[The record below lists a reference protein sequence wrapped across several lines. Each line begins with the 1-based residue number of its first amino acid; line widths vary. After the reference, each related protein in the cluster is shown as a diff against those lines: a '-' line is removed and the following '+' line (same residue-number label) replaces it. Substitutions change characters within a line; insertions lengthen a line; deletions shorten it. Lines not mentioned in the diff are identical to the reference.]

1 MKNLIKEYFKSEKS
15 LKNLNDEFG
24 ISSSEFHDLIVLNY
38 SQIDSPKTD
47 PLVRLCRGI
56 IVEKDTW
63 DIIHYPFYRFYNFEE
78 VIEERQK
85 FNWNKA
91 VATQKID
98 GSLWGVFN
106 YNDEWYISSRSQ
118 IGGFNKT
125 NFGEITFG
133 DIFDKAIHP
142 FSRDEFFATLNK
154 NLDYTFELVSPY
166 NQIVTPYSD
175 CDIYLIGLRD
185 KSNNFHEISLID
197 AEKIEHIAALIKS
210 EIIKV
215 PKIIPLVDENGKF
228 RGFEEMKALAEAG
241 ESTDE
246 GFVVVDWSSYDNE
259 AEAFPRVKVK
269 NSSYVALHH
278 LRGTVE
284 NGSLNYANIL
294 NIIFKN
300 EQDEVLSTFPAFENI
315 FAEVEEKYNN
325 FLNAFNKSFEKVKS
339 FFNLSAEKRL
349 DKDIKK
355 EFAMKIDKQFSSFL
369 FFMFNKNINSIHEAI
384 EVMANNKDSFW
395 KKLWQDYVSKENY

>member
-1 MKNLIKEYFKSEKS
+1 MKKLIKKYLNYKS
-15 LKNLNDEFG
+15 LTDLNTEFG
-24 ISSSEFHDLIVLNY
+24 ISSNEFNNLIVLNY

-56 IVEKDTW
+56 IIEKNTYN
-63 DIIHYPFYRFYNFEE
+63 IVHYPFYRFYNFEE
-78 VIEERQK
+78 VIEERKK
-85 FNWNKA
+85 FNWDKA

-106 YNDEWYISSRSQ
+106 YNEEWYISSRSQ

-133 DIFDKAIHP
+133 DIFDKAIYP
-142 FSRDEFFATLNK
+142 FSRDEFFACLDK

-166 NQIVTPYSD
+166 NQIVTPYND
-175 CDIYLIGLRD
+175 CNIYLIGLRD
-185 KSNNFHEISLID
+185 KSNDFKEISLIE
-197 AEKIEHIAALIKS
+197 AKNIEHIAALINA
-210 EIIKV
+210 EIIKM

-228 RGFEEMKALAEAG
+228 RGFEEMKQLAETGNA
-241 ESTDE
+241 TDE

-259 AEAFPRVKVK
+259 MGAFPRVKVK

-294 NIIFKN
+294 NIVFKN
-300 EQDEVLSTFPAFENI
+300 EQAEVLATFPAFENI
-315 FAEVEEKYNN
+315 FSEVEEK
-325 FLNAFNKSFEKVKS
+325 FNKFLYEFNESFENIKD
-339 FFNLSAEKRL
+339 FFKLSAEARL
-349 DKDIKK
+349 NKDIKK
-355 EFAMKIDKQFSSFL
+355 EFAMKINKKFSTFL
-369 FFMFNKNINSIHEAI
+369 FFMFNKNINTLHNAI
-384 EVMANNKDSFW
+384 NIMSNDKDSFW
-395 KKLWQDYVSKENY
+395 KSFWENYISKY

>member
-1 MKNLIKEYFKSEKS
+1 MKNLIKKYLNYKS
-15 LKNLNDEFG
+15 LTDLNTEFG
-24 ISSSEFHDLIVLNY
+24 ISSNEFNNLIVLNY

-56 IVEKDTW
+56 IIEKNTYN
-63 DIIHYPFYRFYNFEE
+63 IVHYPFYRFYNFEE
-78 VIEERQK
+78 VIEERKK
-85 FNWNKA
+85 FNWDKA

-106 YNDEWYISSRSQ
+106 YNEEWYISSRSQ

-133 DIFDKAIHP
+133 DIFDKAIYP
-142 FSRDEFFATLNK
+142 FSRDEFFACLDT

-166 NQIVTPYSD
+166 NQIVTPYND
-175 CDIYLIGLRD
+175 CNIYLIGLRD
-185 KSNNFHEISLID
+185 KSNDFKEISLIE
-197 AEKIEHIAALIKS
+197 AKNIEHIAALINA
-210 EIIKV
+210 EIIKL

-228 RGFEEMKALAEAG
+228 RGFEEMKQLAETGNA
-241 ESTDE
+241 TDE

-259 AEAFPRVKVK
+259 TGAFPRVKVK

-294 NIIFKN
+294 NIVFKN
-300 EQDEVLSTFPAFENI
+300 EQAEVLTTFPAFENI
-315 FAEVEEKYNN
+315 FSEVEKKFNN
-325 FLNAFNKSFEKVKS
+325 FLQDFNKNFNEIKNFFEI
-339 FFNLSAEKRL
+339 SAEASL
-349 DKDIKK
+349 NKDIKK
-355 EFAMKIDKQFSSFL
+355 EFAMKINKKFSTFL
-369 FFMFNKNINSIHEAI
+369 FFMFNKNINTIHNAI
-384 EVMANNKDSFW
+384 NIMSNDKESFW
-395 KKLWQDYVSKENY
+395 KSFWENYI

>member
-1 MKNLIKEYFKSEKS
+1 MKNLIKEYFKSKKS
-15 LKNLNDEFG
+15 LKNLSDEFG
-24 ISSSEFHDLIVLNY
+24 ISSSEFHNLIVLNY

-125 NFGEITFG
+125 NFCEVTFG

-166 NQIVTPYSD
+166 NQIVTPYSE

-197 AEKIEHIAALIKS
+197 AEKIEHIAALIKY

-241 ESTDE
+241 EKTDE

-284 NGSLNYANIL
+284 NNSLNYDNIL
-294 NIIFKN
+294 SIIFKN
-300 EQDEVLSTFPAFENI
+300 EQDEILATFPQFKSY
-315 FAEVEEKYNN
+315 FDDVEFKWNSWLNKLKTEIEK
-325 FLNAFNKSFEKVKS
+325 NKEFFDIPFEKRKDS
-339 FFNLSAEKRL
+339 
-349 DKDIKK
+349 DIKK
-355 EFAMKIDKQFSSFL
+355 NFALNINKDFSAFM
-369 FFMFNKNINSIHEAI
+369 FYMFNKNC
-384 EVMANNKDSFW
+384 NNVYDMFKEMSDGKDSFW
-395 KKLWQDYVSKENY
+395 KNLWNNYVSKE

>member
-1 MKNLIKEYFKSEKS
+1 MKNLIKKYLNYKS
-15 LKNLNDEFG
+15 LTDLNTEFG
-24 ISSSEFHDLIVLNY
+24 ISSNEFNNLIVLNY

-56 IVEKDTW
+56 IIEKNTYN
-63 DIIHYPFYRFYNFEE
+63 IVHYPFYRFYNFEE
-78 VIEERQK
+78 VIEERKK
-85 FNWNKA
+85 FNWDKA

-106 YNDEWYISSRSQ
+106 YNGEWYISSRSQ

-133 DIFDKAIHP
+133 DIFDKAIYP
-142 FSRDEFFATLNK
+142 FSRDEFFACLDK

-166 NQIVTPYSD
+166 NQIVTPYND
-175 CDIYLIGLRD
+175 CNIYLIGLRD
-185 KSNNFHEISLID
+185 KSNDFKEISLIE
-197 AEKIEHIAALIKS
+197 AKNIEHIAALINA
-210 EIIKV
+210 EIIKM

-228 RGFEEMKALAEAG
+228 RGFEEMKQLAETGNA
-241 ESTDE
+241 TDE

-259 AEAFPRVKVK
+259 MGAFPRVKVK

-294 NIIFKN
+294 NIVFKN
-300 EQDEVLSTFPAFENI
+300 EQAEVLTTFPAFENI
-315 FAEVEEKYNN
+315 FSEVEKKFNN
-325 FLNAFNKSFEKVKS
+325 FLQDFNKNFNEIKNFFEIP
-339 FFNLSAEKRL
+339 AEARL
-349 DKDIKK
+349 NKDIKK
-355 EFAMKIDKQFSSFL
+355 EFAMKINKKFSTFL
-369 FFMFNKNINSIHEAI
+369 FFMFNKNINTLHNAI
-384 EVMANNKDSFW
+384 NIMSNDKDSFW
-395 KKLWQDYVSKENY
+395 KSFWENYISKY

>member
-1 MKNLIKEYFKSEKS
+1 MKNLIKKYLNYKS
-15 LKNLNDEFG
+15 LTDLNTEFG
-24 ISSSEFHDLIVLNY
+24 ISSNEFNNLIVLNY

-56 IVEKDTW
+56 IIEKNTYN
-63 DIIHYPFYRFYNFEE
+63 IVHYPFYRFYNFEE
-78 VIEERQK
+78 VIEERKK
-85 FNWNKA
+85 FNWDKA

-106 YNDEWYISSRSQ
+106 YNEEWYISSRSQ

-133 DIFDKAIHP
+133 DIFDKAIYP
-142 FSRDEFFATLNK
+142 FSRDEFFACLDT

-166 NQIVTPYSD
+166 NQIVTPYND
-175 CDIYLIGLRD
+175 CNIYLIGLRD
-185 KSNNFHEISLID
+185 KSNDFKEISLIE
-197 AEKIEHIAALIKS
+197 AKNIEHIAALINA
-210 EIIKV
+210 EIIKM

-228 RGFEEMKALAEAG
+228 RGFEEMKQLAETGNA
-241 ESTDE
+241 TDE

-259 AEAFPRVKVK
+259 MGAFPRVKVK

-300 EQDEVLSTFPAFENI
+300 EQAEVLTTFPAFENI
-315 FAEVEEKYNN
+315 FSEVEKKFNN
-325 FLNAFNKSFEKVKS
+325 FLQDFNKNFNEIKNFFEIP
-339 FFNLSAEKRL
+339 AEARL
-349 DKDIKK
+349 NKDIKK
-355 EFAMKIDKQFSSFL
+355 EFAMKINKKFSTFL
-369 FFMFNKNINSIHEAI
+369 FFMFNKNINTIHNAI
-384 EVMANNKDSFW
+384 NIMSNDKDSFW
-395 KKLWQDYVSKENY
+395 KGFWENYISKY

>member
-1 MKNLIKEYFKSEKS
+1 MKNLIKEYFESGKNLED
-15 LKNLNDEFG
+15 LKNELG
-24 ISSSEFHDLIVLNY
+24 ISSNSFDDLIVLNY

-47 PLVRLCRGI
+47 PLVRMCRGI
-56 IVEKDTW
+56 VIEKDTW
-63 DIIHYPFYRFYNFEE
+63 NIVHYPFYRFYNFEE
-78 VIEERQK
+78 VIEERKK
-85 FNWNKA
+85 FNWDKA

-106 YNDEWYISSRSQ
+106 YNGEWYISSRSQ

-133 DIFDKAIHP
+133 DIFDRAIHP
-142 FSRDEFFATLNK
+142 FSRDEFFACLDK

-166 NQIVTPYSD
+166 NQIVTPYSE
-175 CDIYLIGLRD
+175 CEIYLIGLRN
-185 KSNNFHEISLID
+185 KSNNFSEISLID
-197 AEKIEHIAALIKS
+197 AEKIEHIAALIKA
-210 EIIKV
+210 EIIKI
-215 PKIIPLVDENGKF
+215 PKIVPLMDNNGKF
-228 RGFEEMKALAEAG
+228 RGFEEMKNFAEAG

-246 GFVVVDWSSYDNE
+246 GFVVVDWSSYDDE
-259 AEAFPRVKVK
+259 MGAFPRVKVK

-300 EQDEVLSTFPAFENI
+300 EQDEVLATFPAFENL
-315 FAEVEEKYNN
+315 FSEVEEKYNK
-325 FLNAFNKSFEKVKS
+325 FMCAFNNSFEKVKS
-339 FFNLSAEKRL
+339 FFELSAEKRF

-355 EFAMKIDKQFSSFL
+355 EFAMKVDKQFSSFL
-369 FFMFNKNINSIHEAI
+369 FFMFNKNINSIHKAI
-384 EVMANNKDSFW
+384 EIMANNKDSFW
-395 KKLWQDYVSKENY
+395 KKFWEDYVSKENY